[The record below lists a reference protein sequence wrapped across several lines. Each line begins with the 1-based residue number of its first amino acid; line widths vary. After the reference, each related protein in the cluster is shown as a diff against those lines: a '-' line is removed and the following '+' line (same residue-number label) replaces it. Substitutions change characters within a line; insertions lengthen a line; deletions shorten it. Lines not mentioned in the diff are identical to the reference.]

1 MKLFLLICIASGVL
15 TACTTDAWRVG
26 IQESAKQECLKA
38 PIGEQERCLNKL
50 KDSQQR

>member
-1 MKLFLLICIASGVL
+1 MKHLLIISLVL
-15 TACTTDAWRVG
+15 GLSACSTDAWRVG